1 MNLRKIRLSIYEQA
15 SCSQKIMSGKFSH
28 ASNEEMVLS
37 IN

>member
-1 MNLRKIRLSIYEQA
+1 MHLMKIRLSIYEQA

-28 ASNEEMVLS
+28 ASNEEIVLN